1 MICKECGREMPDTDK
16 FCGKC
21 GTPNPLF
28 ENLDLPVYT
37 QPDSEPVQEHQPCTQ
52 PDSILVQEQQPDSE
66 PEQEYRSYTQPTD
79 SPAQEHQPYTQPDA
93 EPVQEHQSVSEPEQA
108 YRSYTQP
115 AGSPAQEYRPY
126 GQPIS
131 EPTDMKMARGKAKV
145 KYTCSLTAV
154 IVCIVVIFLLS
165 VACGIFAGLYLGSR
179 PAALAPAH
187 SVTQYESGGD
197 S

>member
-28 ENLDLPVYT
+28 ENVDLPVYT
-37 QPDSEPVQEHQPCTQ
+37 QPDTEPVQEHQPYPQ
-52 PDSILVQEQQPDSE
+52 PDSIPAQEYQPDNEPVQEHQPVSEPAQERQPVSE
-66 PEQEYRSYTQPTD
+66 PEQEYRSY
-79 SPAQEHQPYTQPDA
+79 AQT
-93 EPVQEHQSVSEPEQA
+93 S
-108 YRSYTQP
+108 
-115 AGSPAQEYRPY
+115 GNPAQEYRPY
-126 GQPIS
+126 GQPVVS
-131 EPTDMKMARGKAKV
+131 EPAEMKMARGKAKV